1 MEENNEVNALIMV
14 QYLDQNAKIK
24 ADQRYSDYGLVETER
39 FLYLATSSSI
49 LGISSGIRNGFE
61 MTSS

>member
-1 MEENNEVNALIMV
+1 MEENNEVNDLIMA
-14 QYLDQNAKIK
+14 QCLDQNAKIK
-24 ADQRYSDYGLVETER
+24 VDKRCSDYGSVETER